1 MRGAAWI
8 VLGIGG
14 ETRILKDD
22 PNSVQGKGVRHPPF
36 EAQDKLKLRP
46 PKEIAGKRPPTKEK
60 CDQPVKTFVKR
71 LSLGETM

>member
-46 PKEIAGKRPPTKEK
+46 PKEIGKAASRQREVRSARENI
-60 CDQPVKTFVKR
+60 C
-71 LSLGETM
+71 EAA